1 MNIICPKLLMLIQLY
16 GANNMVKCSCL
27 GLSPTQGPLVCFQFS
42 CAILSYQIKEKKL
55 SKNNFEEDNHLWYP
69 FTLTKI
75 KGGKKD

>member
-55 SKNNFEEDNHLWYP
+55 SKNNFEEDNHL
-69 FTLTKI
+69 
-75 KGGKKD
+75 